1 VDADALG
8 RLRRSRHFVPL
19 VGLAAAFVCSRALIR
34 ALGVEFDTSSLRYF
48 WQFLDVP
55 LLQHHLL
62 SSLWYLHSQPPLYNL
77 WLGLTL
83 KVAGGHAET
92 LMHLQ
97 YVALGLVFTLL
108 LYALFER
115 VTNRRWLSVAAAAI
129 ISVSPAVLLYEN
141 WLFYEYPVAVML
153 VAALLALAVFAER
166 RSMLSGTAFFALLA
180 ALVYTRAT
188 FQLPW
193 LLLVVGL
200 LLWTMPHARRAVLVS
215 CAVPLLVVVLLYVK
229 NEAVFGIPTTS
240 SWAGMNLAEIAFA
253 KAPQATIN
261 RLIADGTLSS
271 TAAIPAFSPL
281 ADYPGAVH
289 RTRRTGVAALDD
301 QVKAPRPGEPDTPVN
316 FNNLAYVAI
325 SQQYQHDA
333 LRLIET
339 HPGIYLTG
347 VQLGLTRFFE
357 PSSDNLFLVRN
368 RGKIGSWNAR
378 FNELVLWRFRRVSLL
393 SFALLLAYALA
404 LAYGVALAREIRR
417 GHSAPTSSRLPVLA
431 VTWLI
436 VVWVSVLTT
445 FGEVSENQR
454 VRFCLDPLVLL
465 LDISALLALT
475 SRARAGRQ
483 LTPRS

>member
-1 VDADALG
+1 MNAAALD
-8 RLRRSRHFVPL
+8 RLRRSRHFLPIVVL
-19 VGLAAAFVCSRALIR
+19 TAVFVGSRALIR
-34 ALGVEFDTSSLRYF
+34 GLGVEFDTSSLRYF

-62 SSLWYLHSQPPLYNL
+62 SSLWNLHSQPPLYNL
-77 WLGLTL
+77 WLGLDL
-83 KVAGGHAET
+83 KIAGSHAET
-92 LMHLQ
+92 FMHLQ

-108 LYALFER
+108 LYGLFEQ
-115 VTNRRWLSVAAAAI
+115 VTRRRRLSVAAAAI

-153 VAALLALAVFAER
+153 VAALFALAMFVER
-166 RSMLSGTAFFALLA
+166 RSVLWGVTFFTFLA

-193 LLLVVGL
+193 LLLIIGL
-200 LLWTMPHARRAVLVS
+200 LLWTLPGARRAVLVS
-215 CAVPLLVVVLLYVK
+215 CAVPVLVVVLLYVK

-253 KAPQATIN
+253 KLPQTTKTK
-261 RLIADGTLSS
+261 LIADGTLSS
-271 TAAIPAFSPL
+271 TAAIPPFSPL

-325 SQQYQHDA
+325 SNTYQHDA

-339 HPGIYLTG
+339 HPGVYLAG
-347 VQLGLTRFFE
+347 VKLGLTRFFE
-357 PSSDNLFLVRN
+357 PSSDNLFLARN
-368 RGKIGSWNAR
+368 RSTIGSWNAR
-378 FNELVLWRFRRVSLL
+378 FNELLLWRFRRISLI
-393 SFALLLAYALA
+393 SFALVLAYAVA
-404 LAYGVALAREIRR
+404 LAYGVALAAELRR
-417 GHSAPTSSRLPVLA
+417 NRAGPMSARLPVLG
-431 VTWLI
+431 VTWLT
-436 VVWVSVLTT
+436 VVWVALLTT

-454 VRFCLDPLVLL
+454 LHFCLDPLVLL
-465 LDISALLALT
+465 LDLSAVLALVGRPLT
-475 SRARAGRQ
+475 ARR
-483 LTPRS
+483 

>member
-1 VDADALG
+1 
-8 RLRRSRHFVPL
+8 
-19 VGLAAAFVCSRALIR
+19 
-34 ALGVEFDTSSLRYF
+34 
-48 WQFLDVP
+48 
-55 LLQHHLL
+55 
-62 SSLWYLHSQPPLYNL
+62 
-77 WLGLTL
+77 
-83 KVAGGHAET
+83 
-92 LMHLQ
+92 MHLQ

-115 VTNRRWLSVAAAAI
+115 ATKRRWLSVAAAAI
-129 ISVSPAVLLYEN
+129 VSVSPAVLLYEN
-141 WLFYEYPVAVML
+141 WLFYEYPVAVLL
-153 VAALLALAVFAER
+153 VAALFALAMFAER
-166 RSMLSGTAFFALLA
+166 RSVLSGTAFFTLLA

-193 LLLVVGL
+193 LLLVIGL
-200 LLWTMPHARRAVLVS
+200 LLWAMQHARRAVLVS

-253 KAPQATIN
+253 KAPPATIN

-281 ADYPGAVH
+281 SDYPGAVH

-325 SQQYQHDA
+325 SKQYQHDA

-339 HPGIYLTG
+339 HPGIYLAG

-368 RGKIGSWNAR
+368 RGKIGAWNAR

-393 SFALLLAYALA
+393 SFALLLAYVLA
-404 LAYGVALAREIRR
+404 LGYGIVLAREIRR
-417 GHSAPTSSRLPVLA
+417 DRSAPTSCRLPVLA

-436 VVWVSVLTT
+436 VVWVGVLTT
-445 FGEVSENQR
+445 LGEVSENQR

-465 LDISALLALT
+465 LDLSAVLALA
-475 SRARAGRQ
+475 SRFSARRQ
-483 LTPRS
+483 LTSPT